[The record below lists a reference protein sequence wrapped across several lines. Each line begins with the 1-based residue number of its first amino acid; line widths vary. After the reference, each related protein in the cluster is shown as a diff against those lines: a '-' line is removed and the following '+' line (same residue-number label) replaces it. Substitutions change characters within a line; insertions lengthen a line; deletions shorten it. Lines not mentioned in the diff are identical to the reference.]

1 MLPPKEKSRMPDS
14 GINGILNISKEAGYT
29 SFDVVA
35 VVRGVYRQKKSGH
48 TGTLDPMATGV
59 LPVALGKATK
69 VCGMI
74 TDWDKEYIAELLLGK
89 TTDTLDVTGEVTG
102 GDPDAVNALPEEQI
116 TEAVSRYTG
125 EIEQIPPMYS
135 ALKKDGRRLYDIAR
149 SGQVVERESRKVT
162 IHRVE
167 VLDITLPVVK
177 IKVLC
182 SKGTYI
188 RTLCDD
194 IGRDLGC
201 GGCMQS
207 LIRSKVGP
215 FTLDNAISLDE
226 IRHLRDEGH
235 EEKLYDYLMSIDTVF
250 EDLPALTVK
259 EEAQKKLSNGNK
271 LLFED
276 FEEDAS
282 AAIALTG
289 SGKKEFRIYHSDKT
303 FAAVYESDPVQRF
316 LSPVKMF

>member
-1 MLPPKEKSRMPDS
+1 MLPLKEKSRMPDS

-35 VVRGVYRQKKSGH
+35 VVRGVYRQRKSGH

-89 TTDTLDVTGEVTG
+89 TTDTLDVTGEGTG
-102 GDPDAVNALPEEQI
+102 GDPGAVNALSDEQI
-116 TEAVSRYTG
+116 RAAVNRYTG
-125 EIEQIPPMYS
+125 EIDQIPPMYS
-135 ALKKDGRRLYDIAR
+135 ALKKDGRRLYDLAR
-149 SGQVVERESRKVT
+149 SGQVVERQARKVT
-162 IHRVE
+162 IHRIE
-167 VLDITLPVVK
+167 VLDISLPVVK

-188 RTLCDD
+188 RSLCDD

-207 LIRSKVGP
+207 LVRSAVGP
-215 FTLDNAISLDE
+215 FNLDNAVSLDE
-226 IRHLRDEGH
+226 IRHLRDEGR
-235 EEKLYDYLMSIDTVF
+235 EDKLMDYLMSIDTVF
-250 EDLPALTVK
+250 EKLPALTITD
-259 EEAQKKLSNGNK
+259 EAEKKLQNGNK
-271 LLFED
+271 LSYED
-276 FEEDAS
+276 FTEGAE
-282 AAIALTG
+282 AL
-289 SGKKEFRIYHSDKT
+289 SESDKKEFRIYHSDKS
-303 FAAVYESDPVQRF
+303 FAAVYESDLAQRI

>member
-1 MLPPKEKSRMPDS
+1 MLPLKEKNRMPDS

-89 TTDTLDVTGEVTG
+89 TTDTLDITGEVTG
-102 GDPDAVNALPEEQI
+102 GDAEAVKELTESRIRDAVN
-116 TEAVSRYTG
+116 RYTG
-125 EIEQIPPMYS
+125 EIDQIPPMYS

-162 IHRVE
+162 IHNIE
-167 VLDITLPVVK
+167 VLDISLPIVK

-207 LIRSKVGP
+207 LVRSKVGP
-215 FTLDNAISLDE
+215 FTLDNAVSLDA
-226 IRHLRDEGH
+226 IRHLRDEGRGD
-235 EEKLYDYLMSIDTVF
+235 ELMDYLMSIDTVF
-250 EDLPALTVK
+250 EDLPALTVTADA
-259 EEAQKKLSNGNK
+259 EKKLRNGNK
-271 LLFED
+271 LAFGDFMDSSED
-276 FEEDAS
+276 LV
-282 AAIALTG
+282 LTPADG
-289 SGKKEFRIYHSDKT
+289 PAEFRIYHDDGS
-303 FAAVYESDPVQRF
+303 FAAVYALDHEQNIF
-316 LSPVKMF
+316 SPVKMF

>member
-1 MLPPKEKSRMPDS
+1 MSDPVN
-14 GINGILNISKEAGYT
+14 NGILNISKEAGYT

-35 VVRGVYRQKKSGH
+35 VVRGIFRQKKVGH

-74 TDWDKEYIAELLLGK
+74 TDWDKEYTAELLLGR
-89 TTDTLDVTGEVTG
+89 TTDTLDTTGEVTG
-102 GDPDAVNALPEEQI
+102 GDPDAVNSLTEKEI
-116 TEAVSRYTG
+116 TDAVNRYTG
-125 EIEQIPPMYS
+125 EIDQIPPMYS

-162 IHRVE
+162 IHRIE

-207 LIRSKVGP
+207 LIRSAVGP
-215 FTLDNAISLDE
+215 FNLDNAVTLDE

-235 EEKLYDYLMSIDTVF
+235 EDKLYDYLMSIDTVF
-250 EDLPALTVK
+250 KNLPALTVTQ
-259 EEAQKKLSNGNK
+259 EAEKKLLNGNK
-271 LLFED
+271 LSYDD
-276 FEEDAS
+276 FTETLSDSS
-282 AAIALTG
+282 A
-289 SGKKEFRIYHSDKT
+289 KEYRIYHKGNS
-303 FAAVYESDPVQRF
+303 FAAIYEADPAQRI

>member
-1 MLPPKEKSRMPDS
+1 MPDS

-35 VVRGVYRQKKSGH
+35 VVRGVYRQRKSGH

-89 TTDTLDVTGEVTG
+89 TTDTLDITGEVTG
-102 GDPDAVNALPEEQI
+102 GDPDVVSSLSEAQIRDAVNAYL
-116 TEAVSRYTG
+116 G
-125 EIEQIPPMYS
+125 EIDQIPPMYS

-162 IHRVE
+162 IHRIE
-167 VLDITLPVVK
+167 VLDISLPVVK

-207 LIRSKVGP
+207 LVRSKVGP
-215 FTLDNAISLDE
+215 FTLDNAVSLDD
-226 IRHLRDEGH
+226 IRNLRDEGR
-235 EEKLYDYLMSIDTVF
+235 EDELMGYLMSIDTVF
-250 EDLPALTVK
+250 EDIPSLTVSD
-259 EEAQKKLSNGNK
+259 EAEKKLRNGNK
-271 LLFED
+271 LLPED
-276 FEEDAS
+276 FTQAPSDIS
-282 AAIALTG
+282 
-289 SGKKEFRIYHSDKT
+289 SSSDKKEFRIYHCDGS
-303 FAAVYESDPVQRF
+303 FAAVYEFDFAQVLF
-316 LSPVKMF
+316 SPVKMF

>member
-1 MLPPKEKSRMPDS
+1 MPDS
-14 GINGILNISKEAGYT
+14 GINGILNIAKEAGYT

-35 VVRGVYRQKKSGH
+35 VVRGVYRQRKSGH

-89 TTDTLDVTGEVTG
+89 TTDTLDITGEVTG
-102 GDPDAVNALPEEQI
+102 GDPDAVNSLTEKEI
-116 TEAVSRYTG
+116 TDAVNRYTG
-125 EIEQIPPMYS
+125 EIDQIPPMYS

-162 IHRVE
+162 IHRIE

-207 LIRSKVGP
+207 LIRSAVGP
-215 FTLDNAISLDE
+215 FNLDNAVTLDE

-250 EDLPALTVK
+250 KNLPALTVTQ
-259 EEAQKKLSNGNK
+259 EAEKKLLNGNK
-271 LLFED
+271 LSYDD
-276 FEEDAS
+276 FTETLSDSS
-282 AAIALTG
+282 A
-289 SGKKEFRIYHSDKT
+289 KEYRIYHSDNS
-303 FAAVYESDPVQRF
+303 FAAIYEADRAQRI

>member
-1 MLPPKEKSRMPDS
+1 MLLLKEKSRMPDS
-14 GINGILNISKEAGYT
+14 GINGILNIAKEAGYT

-35 VVRGVYRQKKSGH
+35 VVRGVYRQRKSGH

-89 TTDTLDVTGEVTG
+89 TTDTLDITGEVTG
-102 GDPDAVNALPEEQI
+102 GDPDVVNSLTEKEI
-116 TEAVSRYTG
+116 TDDVNRYTG
-125 EIEQIPPMYS
+125 EIDQIPPMYS

-162 IHRVE
+162 IHRIE
-167 VLDITLPVVK
+167 VLDIKLPVVK

-207 LIRSKVGP
+207 LIRSAVGP
-215 FTLDNAISLDE
+215 FNLDNAVTLDE

-250 EDLPALTVK
+250 KNLPALTVTQ
-259 EEAQKKLSNGNK
+259 EAEKKLLNGNK
-271 LLFED
+271 LSYDD
-276 FEEDAS
+276 FTETLSDSS
-282 AAIALTG
+282 A
-289 SGKKEFRIYHSDKT
+289 KEYRIYHSDNS
-303 FAAVYESDPVQRF
+303 FAAIYEADRAQRI

>member
-1 MLPPKEKSRMPDS
+1 MPDS

-35 VVRGVYRQKKSGH
+35 VVRGVYRQRKSGH

-102 GDPDAVNALPEEQI
+102 GDPDAVNALTEEQI
-116 TEAVSRYTG
+116 KNAVNRYLG
-125 EIEQIPPMYS
+125 EIDQIPPMYS
-135 ALKKDGRRLYDIAR
+135 ALKKDGRRLYDLAR
-149 SGQVVERESRKVT
+149 SGQVVEREARKVT
-162 IHRVE
+162 IHRIE

-188 RTLCDD
+188 RSLCDD

-207 LIRSKVGP
+207 LIRSAVGP
-215 FTLDNAISLDE
+215 FTLDNAVSLDE

-235 EEKLYDYLMSIDTVF
+235 EDKLMDYLMSVDTVF
-250 EDLPALTVK
+250 ENLPALTVTG
-259 EEAQKKLSNGNK
+259 EAEKKLQNGNK
-271 LLFED
+271 LAYED
-276 FEEDAS
+276 FTES
-282 AAIALTG
+282 LSG
-289 SGKKEFRIYHSDKT
+289 SEKKEFRIYHSDNS
-303 FAAVYESDPVQRF
+303 FAAVYESDPAQCI

>member
-1 MLPPKEKSRMPDS
+1 MPET

-35 VVRGVYRQKKSGH
+35 VVRGVYRQRKSGH
-48 TGTLDPMATGV
+48 TGTLDPMAKGV

-102 GDPDAVNALPEEQI
+102 GDPDAVNALSDEQI
-116 TEAVSRYTG
+116 RAAVNRYTG
-125 EIEQIPPMYS
+125 EIDQIPPMYS
-135 ALKKDGRRLYDIAR
+135 ALKKDGRRLYDLAR
-149 SGQVVERESRKVT
+149 SGQVVERQARKVT
-162 IHRVE
+162 IHRIE
-167 VLDITLPVVK
+167 VLDISLPVVK

-188 RTLCDD
+188 RSLCDD

-207 LIRSKVGP
+207 LVRSAVGP
-215 FTLDNAISLDE
+215 FNLDNAVSLDE
-226 IRHLRDEGH
+226 IRHLRDEGR
-235 EEKLYDYLMSIDTVF
+235 EDKLMDYLMSIDTVF
-250 EDLPALTVK
+250 EKLPALTITD
-259 EEAQKKLSNGNK
+259 EAEKKLQNGNK
-271 LLFED
+271 LSYED
-276 FEEDAS
+276 FTEGAE
-282 AAIALTG
+282 AL
-289 SGKKEFRIYHSDKT
+289 SESEKKEFRIYHSDKS
-303 FAAVYESDPVQRF
+303 FAAVYESDLAQRI

>member
-1 MLPPKEKSRMPDS
+1 MLPLKEKSRMPDS

-35 VVRGVYRQKKSGH
+35 VVRGVYRQRKSGH

-74 TDWDKEYIAELLLGK
+74 TDWDKEYIAELLLGR

-102 GDPDAVNALPEEQI
+102 GDPGVVNTLSEAQI
-116 TEAVSRYTG
+116 TEAVSRYSG

-149 SGQVVERESRKVT
+149 SGQTVEREARKVT
-162 IHRVE
+162 IHRIE
-167 VLDITLPVVK
+167 VLDISLPVVR

-188 RTLCDD
+188 RSLCDD

-215 FTLDNAISLDE
+215 FTLDNAVSLDE
-226 IRHLRDEGH
+226 IRHLSDEGH
-235 EEKLYDYLMSIDTVF
+235 EDKLMDYLMSVDTVF

-259 EEAQKKLSNGNK
+259 AEAQKKLSNGNK

-276 FEEDAS
+276 FTEDAS
-282 AAIALTG
+282 GIEALSG
-289 SGKKEFRIYHSDKT
+289 SGKRVREVPS
-303 FAAVYESDPVQRF
+303 Q
-316 LSPVKMF
+316 LSHP

>member
-1 MLPPKEKSRMPDS
+1 MPDS

-35 VVRGVYRQKKSGH
+35 VVRGVYRQRKSGH

-89 TTDTLDVTGEVTG
+89 TTDTLDITGEVTG
-102 GDPDAVNALPEEQI
+102 GDPDVVSSLSEAQIRDAVNAYL
-116 TEAVSRYTG
+116 G
-125 EIEQIPPMYS
+125 EIDQIPPMYS

-149 SGQVVERESRKVT
+149 SGQVVEREPRKVT
-162 IHRVE
+162 IHRIE
-167 VLDITLPVVK
+167 VLDISLPVVK

-207 LIRSKVGP
+207 LVRSKVGP
-215 FTLDNAISLDE
+215 FTLDNAVSLDD
-226 IRHLRDEGH
+226 IRHLRDEGR
-235 EEKLYDYLMSIDTVF
+235 EDELMGYLMSIDTVF
-250 EDLPALTVK
+250 EDLPSLTVSD
-259 EEAQKKLSNGNK
+259 EAEKKLRNGNK
-271 LLFED
+271 LLPED
-276 FEEDAS
+276 FTKAPSDIS
-282 AAIALTG
+282 
-289 SGKKEFRIYHSDKT
+289 SSSDKKEFRIYHCDGS
-303 FAAVYESDPVQRF
+303 FAAVYEFDFAQVLF
-316 LSPVKMF
+316 SPVKMF

>member
-1 MLPPKEKSRMPDS
+1 MLPLKEKSRMPDS

-35 VVRGVYRQKKSGH
+35 VVRGVYRQRKSGH

-102 GDPDAVNALPEEQI
+102 GDPDAVNSLTEEQI
-116 TEAVSRYTG
+116 KTAVNRYLG
-125 EIEQIPPMYS
+125 EIDQIPPMYS
-135 ALKKDGRRLYDIAR
+135 ALKKDGRRLYDLAR
-149 SGQVVERESRKVT
+149 SGQVVEREARKVT
-162 IHRVE
+162 IHRIE

-188 RTLCDD
+188 RSLCDD

-207 LIRSKVGP
+207 LIRSAVGP
-215 FTLDNAISLDE
+215 FTLDNAVSLDE

-235 EEKLYDYLMSIDTVF
+235 EDKLMDYLMSVDTVF
-250 EDLPALTVK
+250 ENLPALTVTG
-259 EEAQKKLSNGNK
+259 EAEKKLQNGNK
-271 LLFED
+271 LAYED
-276 FEEDAS
+276 FTESLSES
-282 AAIALTG
+282 E
-289 SGKKEFRIYHSDKT
+289 KKEFRIYHSDNS
-303 FAAVYESDPVQRF
+303 FAAVYESDPAQRI

>member
-1 MLPPKEKSRMPDS
+1 MLPLKEKSRMPDS

-35 VVRGVYRQKKSGH
+35 VVRGVYRQRKSGH

-89 TTDTLDVTGEVTG
+89 TTDTLDITGEVTG
-102 GDPDAVNALPEEQI
+102 GDPDVVSSLSEAQIRDAVNAYL
-116 TEAVSRYTG
+116 G
-125 EIEQIPPMYS
+125 EIDQIPPMYS

-162 IHRVE
+162 IHRIE
-167 VLDITLPVVK
+167 VLDISLPVVK

-207 LIRSKVGP
+207 LVRSKVGP
-215 FTLDNAISLDE
+215 FTLDNAVSLDD
-226 IRHLRDEGH
+226 IRNLRDEGR
-235 EEKLYDYLMSIDTVF
+235 EDELMGYLMSIDTVF
-250 EDLPALTVK
+250 EDIPSLTVSD
-259 EEAQKKLSNGNK
+259 EAEKKLRNGNK
-271 LLFED
+271 LLPED
-276 FEEDAS
+276 FTQAPSDIS
-282 AAIALTG
+282 
-289 SGKKEFRIYHSDKT
+289 SSSDKKEFRIYHCDGS
-303 FAAVYESDPVQRF
+303 FAAVYEFDFAQVLF
-316 LSPVKMF
+316 SPVKMF

>member
-1 MLPPKEKSRMPDS
+1 KLPLKEKSRMPET

-35 VVRGVYRQKKSGH
+35 VVRGVYRQRKSGH

-102 GDPDAVNALPEEQI
+102 GDPEAVNSLTDEQI
-116 TEAVSRYTG
+116 RAAVNRYTG
-125 EIEQIPPMYS
+125 EIDQIPPMYS
-135 ALKKDGRRLYDIAR
+135 ALKKDGRRLYDLAR
-149 SGQVVERESRKVT
+149 SGQVVEREARKVT
-162 IHRVE
+162 IHRIE
-167 VLDITLPVVK
+167 VLDISLPVVK

-188 RTLCDD
+188 RSLCDD

-207 LIRSKVGP
+207 LVRSAVGP
-215 FTLDNAISLDE
+215 FNLDNAVSLDE
-226 IRHLRDEGH
+226 IRHLRDEGR
-235 EEKLYDYLMSIDTVF
+235 EDKLMDYLMSIDTVF
-250 EDLPALTVK
+250 EKLPALTVTD
-259 EEAQKKLSNGNK
+259 EAEKKLQNGNK
-271 LLFED
+271 LSYED
-276 FEEDAS
+276 FTEGAE
-282 AAIALTG
+282 AL
-289 SGKKEFRIYHSDKT
+289 SESDKKEFRIYHSDKG
-303 FAAVYESDPVQRF
+303 FAAVYESDSAQRI

>member
-1 MLPPKEKSRMPDS
+1 MSPLKEKSRMPDS

-35 VVRGVYRQKKSGH
+35 IVRGVYRQRKSGH

-69 VCGMI
+69 VCGLI

-102 GDPDAVNALPEEQI
+102 GDPDAVNSLTEERI
-116 TEAVSRYTG
+116 REAVNRYTG
-125 EIEQIPPMYS
+125 EIDQIPPMYS

-149 SGQVVERESRKVT
+149 SGQTVEREARKVT
-162 IHRVE
+162 IHNIE
-167 VLDITLPVVK
+167 VLDISLPVVK

-188 RTLCDD
+188 RSLCDD

-215 FTLDNAISLDE
+215 FTLDNAVSLDE

-235 EEKLYDYLMSIDTVF
+235 EDKLMDYLMSVDTVF
-250 EDLPALTVK
+250 EDLPALCVTS
-259 EEAQKKLSNGNK
+259 EAEKKLQNGNK
-271 LLFED
+271 LAYED
-276 FEEDAS
+276 FTSDAS
-282 AAIALTG
+282 SIEALSG
-289 SGKKEFRIYHSDKT
+289 SDKNEFRIYHTDGS
-303 FAAVYESDPVQRF
+303 FAAVYESDPALRI

>member
-1 MLPPKEKSRMPDS
+1 MSDPVN
-14 GINGILNISKEAGYT
+14 NGILNISKEAGYT

-35 VVRGVYRQKKSGH
+35 VVRGVYRQRKSGH

-89 TTDTLDVTGEVTG
+89 TTDTLDITGEVTG
-102 GDPDAVNALPEEQI
+102 GDPDVVSSLSEAQIRDAVNAYL
-116 TEAVSRYTG
+116 G
-125 EIEQIPPMYS
+125 EIDQIPPMYS

-162 IHRVE
+162 IHRIE
-167 VLDITLPVVK
+167 VLDISLPVVK

-207 LIRSKVGP
+207 LVRSKVGP
-215 FTLDNAISLDE
+215 FTLDNAVSLDD
-226 IRHLRDEGH
+226 IRNLRDEGR
-235 EEKLYDYLMSIDTVF
+235 EDELMGYLMSIDTVF
-250 EDLPALTVK
+250 EDIPSLTVSD
-259 EEAQKKLSNGNK
+259 EAEKKLRNGNK
-271 LLFED
+271 LLPED
-276 FEEDAS
+276 FTQAPSDIS
-282 AAIALTG
+282 
-289 SGKKEFRIYHSDKT
+289 SSSDKKEFRIYHCDGS
-303 FAAVYESDPVQRF
+303 FAAVYEFDFAQVLF
-316 LSPVKMF
+316 SPVKMF